1 MYLSVRAPR
10 PSPPDPS
17 TPHDPALL
25 PQWRHAVVSMRTRSG
40 LKLPTAFFTAHG
52 LYSECSCI
60 LSAPLTP
67 CSCVPQIGFTEQDL
81 DEVKGLFSDMSLK
94 VLGLTYCISMLH
106 MLFDFLAFKNDV
118 SSGALRER
126 RESCAAECSAGI
138 RC

>member
-1 MYLSVRAPR
+1 MLLNSHRA
-10 PSPPDPS
+10 
-17 TPHDPALL
+17 
-25 PQWRHAVVSMRTRSG
+25 
-40 LKLPTAFFTAHG
+40 
-52 LYSECSCI
+52 CI

-118 SSGALRER
+118 SSGHSESGERAVLLSALLASAADTR
-126 RESCAAECSAGI
+126 RLHHI
-138 RC
+138 